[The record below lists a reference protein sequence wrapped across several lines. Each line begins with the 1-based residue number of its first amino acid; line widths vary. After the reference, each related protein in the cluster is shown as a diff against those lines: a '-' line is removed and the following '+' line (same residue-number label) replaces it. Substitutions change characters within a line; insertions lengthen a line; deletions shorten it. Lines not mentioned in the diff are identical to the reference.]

1 MQYNWFATT
10 AAQERTADKKYQ
22 MTKALSYLK
31 IARELGLSLDS
42 GLGWMN
48 GPDISDRAIIFSEP
62 SSVFGTQN
70 KLPDRVTTEK
80 QKIWEAICDSD
91 QPWYYTLYQNYPDP
105 DPTFLARYMEL
116 LFETGL
122 LNEANLKFVLDFM
135 AKNPVG
141 SLRFRIPREI
151 EDSMNHRA
159 VLLGWSRSDGKAV
172 RHGIENLIRRGRGQ
186 SQGHEAAQLGRLLE
200 FASIPR
206 SALEHLGI
214 IVDNSANE
222 KYLDDMD
229 IIEDK
234 ENDLPPLLFRVA
246 ADAED
251 DATEDPLADDSE
263 DGSQRVTLP
272 TQPARPVQH
281 GPPLIFGGVNYDLE
295 SYAAGNFDLIDP
307 LCSHNRISPYSYQA
321 RIENLNELTD
331 AQKQWLMET
340 EYAQRAFL
348 SSYILAVID
357 NHSTFTKILTFNL
370 AKISSRYLLNF
381 DRPDFWDA
389 LPNVKNLTIIV
400 SPDWREISKSSYENI
415 TLEATPILKA
425 VEQLI
430 IVLENRIAKRESI
443 KTLKLGYVGGGEHA
457 TGLFARNQHIL
468 PAPIYKNSITPVHEG
483 VGSAPRD
490 LARMILFPYVE
501 ELTFVN
507 CWMVPRILVAFV
519 MRMKKYS
526 LRKLKLDSV
535 SIPVHAG
542 ARSADATV
550 FTPPRAAS
558 KMEAGTI
565 PRDLEDFGLPR
576 STALLPVNPRV
587 RIPLGRS
594 PSPTTDSAKLNDY
607 LATPPEATSW
617 VQLIDDITPGR
628 TIDVVR
634 HGGDPMDFT
643 REGSIDSIQEIEF
656 NSCGYVKLGRQDM
669 RTDFITPFRRNAML
683 SDRLECLRTFMLSP
697 TQTDRPYLG
706 QVVPAMSSHEQDYL
720 IRAFGM
726 RMGWGDD
733 PKRLHNREDNQRMGG
748 LGRFSGSVTRG

>member
-1 MQYNWFATT
+1 MQYNWFAVT

-22 MTKALSYLK
+22 MTKALSYLR
-31 IARELGLSLDS
+31 ITRELGLSLDS

-62 SSVFGTQN
+62 SSIFGTQN
-70 KLPDRVTTEK
+70 KLPDRVTVEK
-80 QKIWEAICDSD
+80 QKMWEAICDSD
-91 QPWYYTLYQNYPDP
+91 QPWYYTLYQNYPNP

-122 LNEANLKFVLDFM
+122 LNEANLKFLLDFM

-141 SLRFRIPREI
+141 SLRFRVPREI
-151 EDSMNHRA
+151 EDSMNRRA
-159 VLLGWSRSDGKAV
+159 VLLGWNRSDGKAV
-172 RHGIENLIRRGRGQ
+172 RHGIESLIRRGRGQ

-206 SALEHLGI
+206 PALEHLGI
-214 IVDNSANE
+214 IVDDSE
-222 KYLDDMD
+222 DEEFMDDTDMMGD
-229 IIEDK
+229 EED
-234 ENDLPPLLFRVA
+234 DLLFRVEA
-246 ADAED
+246 ESED
-251 DATEDPLADDSE
+251 DATDDPLADDSE
-263 DGSQRVTLP
+263 DGSQQITSP
-272 TQPARPVQH
+272 AQPPRPVQP

-295 SYAAGNFDLIDP
+295 SYAGGTLDLIDP
-307 LCSHNRISPYSYQA
+307 MWKMNKISPYSYEL
-321 RIENLNELTD
+321 RIENLNDLSD

-357 NHSTFTKILTFNL
+357 NHSTFTKILTLNL
-370 AKISSRYLLNF
+370 AKISSRYLLYF

-389 LPNVKNLTIIV
+389 LPNVKNLTIMV

-430 IVLENRIAKRESI
+430 IVLESRIVQRESI
-443 KTLKLGYVGGGEHA
+443 KTLKLGYMGGGEHA

-468 PAPIYKNSITPVHEG
+468 PAPIYKNSTTSMHGG
-483 VGSAPRD
+483 VGSDPRYP
-490 LARMILFPYVE
+490 ARIVLFPYVE

-507 CWMVPRILVAFV
+507 CWVVPRILVAFV
-519 MRMKKYS
+519 MLMKKHS

-542 ARSADATV
+542 ARSADATI

-558 KMEAGTI
+558 KMEAGNI

-576 STALLPVNPRV
+576 STALRPVNPRV

-594 PSPTTDSAKLNDY
+594 PSPTTDPAKLNDY
-607 LATPPEATSW
+607 LSTPPEATSW
-617 VQLIDDITPGR
+617 VQLIDDITSGR
-628 TIDVVR
+628 TIDVAGQ
-634 HGGDPMDFT
+634 GGDPMDFT
-643 REGSIDSIQEIEF
+643 CEGSTDSIQEVEF

-669 RTDFITPFRRNAML
+669 RTDLISPFKRNAML
-683 SDRLECLRTFMLSP
+683 LDRLECLRTYMLSP

-720 IRAFGM
+720 IHAFGM